1 MSNKRKLRTGLLFL
15 LVLSS
20 VLAAC
25 GPAATPTPAPAEPTQ
40 APSEATAPPEESEE
54 KLTFAL
60 ITKTLNNPFWD
71 MMHNGAQEFCEENGY
86 ELIYLAPTKPNNLEE
101 QNRLM
106 DDVIARQ
113 VDGIVLAPVDSAGVV
128 PAIERAVAAGIPV
141 AVSATGA
148 STDQIVTYSGTDN
161 YEGMKMVAEYVAE
174 ALDYQGKV
182 VVLDGLLG
190 ATVGQDR
197 RRGVDETL
205 EQYPDIEILG
215 RQDAEMQR
223 AKGMQVMENLLQA
236 YPEIDAV
243 IAANDEEALGAIEAL
258 DAAGRLQD
266 TIVSGFDGNNDA
278 LKAVRDG
285 RMLVTLVQG
294 PEKMAVDAIKAILDD
309 RAGKDVPKRIVTEMI
324 LATQDNIDQF
334 SDRIGEPASE
344 SPAPPEEKLT
354 FALIT
359 KTLNNPFWDMM
370 HNGAQEFCEENGY
383 ELIYLAPTKP
393 NNLEE
398 QNRLMDDVIARQV
411 DGIVLAPVDSAGV
424 VPAIERAVAAGI
436 PVAVSA
442 TGASTDQIVTYSGTD
457 NYEGMKMVAE
467 YVAEALDYQ
476 GKVVVLDGLLGA
488 TVGQDRRRGVDE
500 TLEQY
505 PDIEILGR
513 QDAEMQRAKG
523 MQVME
528 NLLQAYPEIDAV
540 IAANDEEALGAIEAL
555 DAAGRLQDTI
565 VSGFDGNNDAL
576 KAVRDGRMLVTL
588 VQGPEKMA
596 VDAIKAILDHR
607 AGKDVPKRL
616 VTEMILATQDN
627 IDQFAGRI
635 GE

>member
-1 MSNKRKLRTGLLFL
+1 
-15 LVLSS
+15 
-20 VLAAC
+20 
-25 GPAATPTPAPAEPTQ
+25 
-40 APSEATAPPEESEE
+40 
-54 KLTFAL
+54 
-60 ITKTLNNPFWD
+60 
-71 MMHNGAQEFCEENGY
+71 
-86 ELIYLAPTKPNNLEE
+86 LIYLAPTKPNNLEE

-294 PEKMAVDAIKAILDD
+294 PEKMAVDAIKAILD
-309 RAGKDVPKRIVTEMI
+309 A
-324 LATQDNIDQF
+324 
-334 SDRIGEPASE
+334 
-344 SPAPPEEKLT
+344 
-354 FALIT
+354 
-359 KTLNNPFWDMM
+359 
-370 HNGAQEFCEENGY
+370 
-383 ELIYLAPTKP
+383 
-393 NNLEE
+393 
-398 QNRLMDDVIARQV
+398 
-411 DGIVLAPVDSAGV
+411 
-424 VPAIERAVAAGI
+424 
-436 PVAVSA
+436 
-442 TGASTDQIVTYSGTD
+442 
-457 NYEGMKMVAE
+457 
-467 YVAEALDYQ
+467 
-476 GKVVVLDGLLGA
+476 
-488 TVGQDRRRGVDE
+488 
-500 TLEQY
+500 
-505 PDIEILGR
+505 
-513 QDAEMQRAKG
+513 
-523 MQVME
+523 
-528 NLLQAYPEIDAV
+528 
-540 IAANDEEALGAIEAL
+540 
-555 DAAGRLQDTI
+555 
-565 VSGFDGNNDAL
+565 
-576 KAVRDGRMLVTL
+576 
-588 VQGPEKMA
+588 
-596 VDAIKAILDHR
+596 R

-627 IDQFAGRI
+627 IDQFADRI

>member
-71 MMHNGAQEFCEENGY
+71 MMHSGAQEFCEENGY

-334 SDRIGEPASE
+334 SDRIGEPEAE
-344 SPAPPEEKLT
+344 ATAPPEEKLT

-370 HNGAQEFCEENGY
+370 HSGAQEFCEENGY

-627 IDQFAGRI
+627 IDQFADRI